1 MVMPEGNAKRPTTA
15 PEGSERLKP
24 KELKTLRARLESA
37 RTDVVSSL
45 EKAEAVARSAEPE
58 SEPMDAA
65 ELTREQD
72 DGALFVERARERLAD
87 IDDALA
93 KMEAGTYGRS
103 ERSGLPIDHRR
114 LLVVPWARLAADEE

>member
-1 MVMPEGNAKRPTTA
+1 LTPKQ
-15 PEGSERLKP
+15 LKI
-24 KELKTLRARLESA
+24 LRSRLESA
-37 RTDVVSSL
+37 RADVLMSL
-45 EKAEAVARSAEPE
+45 GKAEAVARAAEPE
-58 SEPMDAA
+58 PEPMDAA

-93 KMEAGTYGRS
+93 KIEAGTYGRS
-103 ERSGLPIDHRR
+103 ERSGLPIDYRR

>member
-1 MVMPEGNAKRPTTA
+1 MARPEVNAKGQTA
-15 PEGSERLKP
+15 SRERDEWLKP

-37 RTDVVSSL
+37 RADVLASL
-45 EKAEAVARSAEPE
+45 EKAEAVARSAEPDP
-58 SEPMDAA
+58 EPMDAA

-93 KMEAGTYGRS
+93 KMEAGTYGLS
-103 ERSGLPIDHRR
+103 ERSRRPIDYRR
-114 LLVVPWARLAADEE
+114 LMVVPWARLAADEE

>member
-1 MVMPEGNAKRPTTA
+1 MARPEGNAKRPA
-15 PEGSERLKP
+15 ASPEGGARLKP
-24 KELKTLRARLESA
+24 KELETLRARLESA
-37 RTDVVSSL
+37 RADVLASL

-58 SEPMDAA
+58 PEPMDAA

-93 KMEAGTYGRS
+93 KMEAGTYGLS
-103 ERSGLPIDHRR
+103 ERSGRAIDYRR
-114 LLVVPWARLAADEE
+114 LTVVPWARLAADEE

>member
-1 MVMPEGNAKRPTTA
+1 MATPESDARRPATTEGNP
-15 PEGSERLKP
+15 RLTP
-24 KELKTLRARLESA
+24 KELKILRSRLESA
-37 RTDVVSSL
+37 RADVLASL
-45 EKAEAVARSAEPE
+45 EKAEAVARAAEPE
-58 SEPMDAA
+58 PEPTDAA

>member
-1 MVMPEGNAKRPTTA
+1 MAMPEGNAKRPTTS
-15 PEGSERLKP
+15 PERGARLKP
-24 KELKTLRARLESA
+24 KELKTLRTRLESA
-37 RTDVVSSL
+37 RADVLASL

-58 SEPMDAA
+58 PEPMDAA

-93 KMEAGTYGRS
+93 KIEAGTYGLS
-103 ERSGLPIDHRR
+103 ERSGRPIDSRR
-114 LLVVPWARLAADEE
+114 LMVVPWARLAADEE